1 MFSIISV
8 IELKLALLAAQQANK
23 SGGELLGQE
32 IMTLIAKLADLERGG
47 GPLRRQPMAER
58 DCYQWLSNSHVPA
71 PPLLH

>member
-47 GPLRRQPMAER
+47 GG
-58 DCYQWLSNSHVPA
+58 SPA
-71 PPLLH
+71 TSTNGWAGLLPVAL